1 MSHGRNLSQ
10 LFLMAE
16 DAKTE
21 KVPHGRGFLGLS
33 PRPLCLTNLI
43 FSNWLKNLHGVR
55 EDAMNAN
62 TLFLWPIREDAL
74 NECKHSLP
82 LAYPR
87 GCTE

>member
-1 MSHGRNLSQ
+1 
-10 LFLMAE
+10 MAE

-62 TLFLWPIREDAL
+62 TLFLWHELDISGLRA
-74 NECKHSLP
+74 
-82 LAYPR
+82 AQ
-87 GCTE
+87 